1 MKNTGS
7 GVQPRPRRRGRP
19 PKYGRPAR
27 LVAVTLP
34 HDVIDWL
41 STIDPDVGRA
51 IVCLHDDQHGRQAQ
65 PPHPERADAE
75 LVDVGEGR
83 ALIIVNP
90 DLVRGLAGVA
100 AIPFGSDRAFLA
112 LEPSATMADLELSVV
127 DTLDRGRVDE
137 PRKARLRHFRD
148 LLRAWRVDR
157 TISIDA
163 RAIIVVHRA
172 GRKRQRGKTKTTHDN
187 Q

>member
-1 MKNTGS
+1 MKNPGS
-7 GVQPRPRRRGRP
+7 SSQPRPRRRGRP

-34 HDVIDWL
+34 HDVLDWL
-41 STIDPDVGRA
+41 ATVDPDVGRA
-51 IVCLHDDQHGRQAQ
+51 IVRLHDDEQGGQARA
-65 PPHPERADAE
+65 PHRERADAE

-100 AIPFGSDRAFLA
+100 AIPFGADRAFLA
-112 LEPSATMADLELSVV
+112 FEPSWTMADLELSVV
-127 DTLDRGRVDE
+127 DTLDRGGVDE
-137 PRKARLRHFRD
+137 QRRERLLRFRD

-157 TISIDA
+157 TMSVDA

-172 GRKRQRGKTKTTHDN
+172 ARKR
-187 Q
+187 